1 MTGWRRD
8 RTGRSI
14 AVAAAAAAVVVAD
27 SHSPS
32 ADNCSPSAAPGSRCI
47 APAFV
52 VVGSPWGGCS
62 LGQRIAGHKSSPEI
76 GTRSVRRV
84 VLDIAAVVE
93 AAAAAAVAAAVA
105 MIAGRRRIVECIP

>member
-1 MTGWRRD
+1 MTSWRRD

-14 AVAAAAAAVVVAD
+14 AVAAAAAVVVAD

-76 GTRSVRRV
+76 GTRWVRRV
-84 VLDIAAVVE
+84 VVDIAAVVE
-93 AAAAAAVAAAVA
+93 AAAAAVAAAVA